1 MDPSQ
6 FETIN
11 SISILALRDPTWRI
25 ISSLLNPIK
34 LIPTEDRR
42 LRRDWRGLAELCG
55 ISGARI
61 PSLSNDVDPTRSVLK
76 LWHEQLKAEATIEN
90 FLNHL
95 EEINRFDVKDDISAL
110 IAEDIKIY
118 KEQRQNGERVIQIAA
133 DIDNQI
139 LTTDDVNNIHEGL
152 EPQRYDAFVLFDDDD
167 IQFATELIANLEEK
181 GLKLCV
187 KERDL
192 VGGRCEHDAV
202 IRLIAERCG
211 RVIVIVSSAF
221 LQSNANKFFYSLAQS
236 ISIEQMYRKIIPC
249 IYKDCGVLPPE
260 LNCYF
265 KLDFR
270 RSGSM
275 WNFWDKLR
283 DSIIATDPDKRRA
296 KLSLP
301 ENSLFRGTDTVNVE
315 LTPLNALTRSESSS
329 LQRSCVTSHISQTVK
344 FSSNSMSN
352 LPNTEVPEDNIVPST
367 STNSLGRYVDNTVR
381 DRNML
386 SMLKRVKN
394 WVPKS
399 RDKTRIAIANNT
411 QINKPPDV
419 DGDQQSQS
427 RYQVEESIVKEN
439 SKSKNKDKEKK
450 KKFSFRWSKK
460 KVALAAA

>member
-301 ENSLFRGTDTVNVE
+301 EN
-315 LTPLNALTRSESSS
+315 RSESSS